1 MSASRGSGGAPNR
14 VMITVSVMLAT
25 IMQAIDTTIAN
36 VALPYMQGSMS
47 ASFEQINW
55 VLTSYIVAAAIMT
68 PPSGWLAGRFGR
80 KRLFLVSV
88 VGFTIASVLCGLA
101 ASLTQIVLFRLL
113 QGVFGAALVPMSQAV
128 LLDSWP
134 REKHGYAMAMWGL
147 GVTFGP
153 VVGPTLGGWLT
164 DQESWRWVFYI
175 NVPFGILAL
184 IGITVFLSE
193 TPRNVRA
200 KFDWFGFGMLSIAVS
215 ALQLM
220 LDRGELLDWFG
231 STEIIAE
238 AAIAGLCFYMFV
250 VHCLTSQRPFVN
262 PVLFKDRNFTTGLIF
277 MFALAV
283 VLFSTMALLSPF
295 LQTLMN
301 YPVVTAGIAM
311 APRGVGTMI
320 AMFAVGRMIGK
331 VDVRILIALGFALCA
346 WSLWEM
352 TGFTPD
358 VSLWTI
364 LWTGT
369 IQGMG
374 FGLLFVPVSTI
385 TFATLA
391 PQYRNDAT
399 GLFSLLRN
407 IGGSVGIAGITS
419 LLVSTT
425 QVNHAEIVNHVTVFN
440 RQFDAASVLRF
451 WNPFTA
457 AGQAALNDEVT
468 RQASIIAYIDD
479 FKLMMIL
486 ALLSIPLV
494 LLLRKPRA
502 PTAGQ
507 VAAVE

>member
-1 MSASRGSGGAPNR
+1 MAGPANAGAPNR
-14 VMITVSVMLAT
+14 AMITVSVMLAT

-47 ASFEQINW
+47 ASLEQINW

-80 KRLFLVSV
+80 KRLFMISV

-101 ASLTQIVLFRLL
+101 GSLAEIVVYRLL
-113 QGVFGAALVPMSQAV
+113 QGVFGAALVPMSQSV

-153 VVGPTLGGWLT
+153 VIGPTLGGWLT

-175 NVPFGILAL
+175 NVPFGILAIL
-184 IGITVFLSE
+184 GISLFLTE

-215 ALQLM
+215 SLQLM
-220 LDRGELLDWFG
+220 LDRGQLLDWFS
-231 STEIIAE
+231 STEIIVY
-238 AAIAGLCFYMFV
+238 AALSGLCFYMFV
-250 VHCLTSQRPFVN
+250 VHCLTAQRPFVN
-262 PVLFKDRNFTTGLIF
+262 PVLFRDRNFATGLIF

-283 VLFSTMALLSPF
+283 VLFSTLALLSPF

-320 AMFAVGRMIGK
+320 SMFVVGRLIGK
-331 VDVRILIALGFALCA
+331 IDTRILIGLGFTLCA

-369 IQGMG
+369 VQGMG

-391 PQYRNDAT
+391 PQYRNEAT

-407 IGGSVGIAGITS
+407 IGGSIGIAGVTS
-419 LLVSTT
+419 LLVSYT
-425 QVNHAEIVNHVTVFN
+425 QVNHAEIVNHVTAFN
-440 RQFDAASVLRF
+440 HGFDAANVLRF

-457 AGQAALNDEVT
+457 VGQAALNDEVT
-468 RQASIIAYIDD
+468 RQASIIAYIND
-479 FKLMMIL
+479 FKLMMVI
-486 ALLSIPLV
+486 AILSIPFV
-494 LLLRKPRA
+494 FLLRKPRA
-502 PTAGQ
+502 PGAGA
-507 VAAVE
+507 VAVE